1 MPGPDH
7 VSIALDHRMSAAQ
20 FMGLVGI
27 EGGVNASK
35 HDVGAAFAGQ
45 LPDLVAAERVG
56 GVDADADNIAGLNLI
71 QFYRLQGLVHQAG
84 IAKARGCRR
93 CEHIQ
98 PARGYDRGAK
108 RNFTGIDEVN
118 AHAMSPS
125 LGGLAKA
132 VEQLAPGTTIS
143 DCLEGSKP
151 SSSKA
156 IDRRRTGKIVGRRQ

>member
-1 MPGPDH
+1 
-7 VSIALDHRMSAAQ
+7 MSAAQ
-20 FMGLVGI
+20 FVGFVGV

-35 HDVGAAFAGQ
+35 HHVGAALAGQ
-45 LPDLVAAERVG
+45 FPDFVAAERVG
-56 GVDADADNIAGLNLI
+56 GVDADADNIAGLNLVR
-71 QFYRLQGLVHQAG
+71 FYRLQGLVHQAG
-84 IAKARGCRR
+84 IAKARRCRR
-93 CEHIQ
+93 CKHIQ

-143 DCLEGSKP
+143 DCLERCKP
-151 SSSKA
+151 SSLEA
-156 IDRRRTGKIVGRRQ
+156 IDKTTRRVRLSGGGVAKSGQN